1 MAPAVAA
8 RADGVERYALTGK
21 VLSVNEAGKAITGR
35 PDEVK
40 GLMLAMTMWQR
51 GLAEQGGVVR
61 AGKIPGLDGQSSS
74 KRGS

>member
-1 MAPAVAA
+1 MAGLILTGATGCDRTEKSGAAAPAPAVAA

-51 GLAEQGGVVR
+51 GLAE
-61 AGKIPGLDGQSSS
+61 
-74 KRGS
+74 